1 MTMNS
6 FKSSTIDQGKQE
18 HKKSVHS
25 CDALSDD
32 SENKVSGIPTLSNNE
47 MGRHQK
53 KSSKPSQIKERAN
66 KFREDKRDKRKTKQ
80 SQFSQF
86 YRR

>member
-1 MTMNS
+1 MTMQS

-18 HKKSVHS
+18 QKKSVHS

-32 SENKVSGIPTLSNNE
+32 SENKVCGIPLLSSNE
-47 MGRHQK
+47 MGRQNK
-53 KSSKPSQIKERAN
+53 TSSKPSQIKERAN
-66 KFREDKRDKRKTKQ
+66 KFKEDKRDKRKTKQ